1 MSTRGDRESLGD
13 AGAERFADAAV
24 SVALPELRVVHA
36 TDGTAAFFGCAE
48 PEPTWQ
54 AILARVDPADREVLV
69 ATIRGEATLASV
81 EVAFRRS
88 GATRVAHARIAKVR
102 DEAGNLVGA
111 DVLFFDV
118 TSLDAAR
125 AEDRAHARRANVLAR
140 VAERINADLELA
152 ALGTELCSEVVRA
165 LPLSSAALRVY
176 DPATDAFV
184 AIASV
189 GASAVAERPFP
200 RALVERFVAR
210 LGRAAFVRDL
220 LLAELGEEERALL
233 RGSDLRSLVYATVLR
248 GERLLGIVTG
258 GSFGHV
264 VDVTRDDVELLRAIA
279 DHSAI
284 ALTNAQVLAESRATA
299 TRYRTIVETAAEGIV
314 IIDPALEIRFANPQ
328 LARML
333 GREVREVEGT
343 NVLSHVFA
351 EDAEFPPQLLRERLG
366 GRAGPVRWRL
376 RGADDRPI
384 DVVTNAAPILESGR
398 LVALVVVVTDVTASR
413 RLEERLQN
421 AQKLESLGLLAG
433 GIAHDFNNLLASI
446 MGNAGLARVRLDAA
460 SPATPHVDD
469 IERAAQR
476 AADLTRQL
484 LSYTGKGRVDVA
496 PVDLGQLVAEMG
508 QLLSTVVGKGIEVRY
523 QLATDLPPVEGDA
536 TQLRQIVMNLIT
548 NASDAIGDRAGVIRI
563 GTHATRAEQARL
575 SETYVDDGLAA
586 GEYVVLEVRDDGG
599 GMSKETRDR
608 IFDPFFTTKVSGR
621 GLGLA
626 ATLGILRAHR
636 GTIEVESTEDAG
648 STFRVLLPA
657 SQAWLRKAQGPES
670 RPRPVTPPGG
680 VVLVVDDEPRVRQV
694 IAAALEIAGYE
705 VLGAADGLEAI
716 EVLGRN
722 RERVRLVILDLTMP
736 RMGGAEAFVEL
747 RKIAPKVP
755 IIVGSGYGEQSSLM
769 RFAGGELAGFLEKP
783 FTLDALYASVAE
795 ALGEPRT

>member
-1 MSTRGDRESLGD
+1 MTTGEERDDVGF

-24 SVALPELRVVHA
+24 SVELPELRVAYASAGV
-36 TDGTAAFFGCAE
+36 GAFFACAE
-48 PEPTWQ
+48 AEPSWQ
-54 AILARVDPADREVLV
+54 GILSRVDPADRGALEETL
-69 ATIRGEATLASV
+69 RGEGAVGSV
-81 EVAFRRS
+81 EIAFRRS
-88 GATRVAHARIAKVR
+88 GATRVAHARVARIRDAAGRLVR
-102 DEAGNLVGA
+102 A

-125 AEDRAHARRANVLAR
+125 VEDRAQARRANVLAR
-140 VAERINADLELA
+140 VAARINADLDLA

-176 DPATDAFV
+176 DPETDAFV
-184 AIASV
+184 AIASI
-189 GASAVAERPFP
+189 GAKVVSQRPFP

-210 LGRAAFVRDL
+210 LGRAAFLRDL
-220 LLAELGEEERALL
+220 SSAQLDGGERAVLE
-233 RGSDLRSLVYATVLR
+233 GTDLRSFVYATILR
-248 GERLLGIVTG
+248 GERLLGVVTG
-258 GSFGHV
+258 GSFGNV
-264 VDVTRDDVELLRAIA
+264 VDVTREDVELLRAIA
-279 DHSAI
+279 DQSAI

-299 TRYRTIVETAAEGIV
+299 ARYRTIVETAAEGIV
-314 IIDPALEIRFANPQ
+314 IIDPALQIRFANPQ

-343 NVLSHVFA
+343 NVLAHVFT
-351 EDAEFPPQLLRERLG
+351 EDAEYPPQLLRERLG

-376 RGADDRPI
+376 RGEGDRAI
-384 DVVTNAAPILESGR
+384 DVVTNAAPIVESGR

-413 RLEERLQN
+413 RLEERLQT

-446 MGNAGLARVRLDAA
+446 MGNAGLARTRLAPTSQA
-460 SPATPHVDD
+460 MPHVDD
-469 IERAAQR
+469 IERAARR

-484 LSYTGKGRVDVA
+484 LAYTGKGRVDVA
-496 PVDLGQLVAEMG
+496 PLDLGQLVAEMG

-523 QLATDLPPVEGDA
+523 ELAASLPPVEGDA

-563 GTHATRAEQARL
+563 ATHATRAERTRL
-575 SETYVDDGLAA
+575 SETYVDDGLTP
-586 GEYVVLEVRDDGG
+586 GDYVVLEVRDDGD

-608 IFDPFFTTKVSGR
+608 IFDPFFTTKVAGR

-636 GTIEVESTEDAG
+636 GTIEVESAEGEG

-657 SQAWLRKAQGPES
+657 SLARLRESVAAEARPES
-670 RPRPVTPPGG
+670 PTLPGG

-694 IAAALEIAGYE
+694 IASALELAGYE
-705 VLGAADGLEAI
+705 TLGAGDGLEAI
-716 EVLGRN
+716 EVLERN

-736 RMGGAEAFVEL
+736 RMGGAEAYVEL
-747 RKIAPKVP
+747 RKIAPNVP

-769 RFAGGELAGFLEKP
+769 RFAAGELAGFLEKP
-783 FTLDALYASVAE
+783 FTLDTLYATVDV
-795 ALGEPRT
+795 ALGNRRG